1 MLIHS
6 PKELSKLVFSERKRH
21 KLSQA
26 EAGSNVGLKQTTV
39 SHFEINPERT
49 QVTTLFRILASLDLE
64 IHITP
69 KSKNLKTVPKK
80 IRKESEKIQ
89 VKNWKEKW

>member
-6 PKELSKLVFSERKRH
+6 PNELSKLIFSERKRH

-26 EAGSNVGLKQTTV
+26 EAGSRVGLKQTTV
-39 SHFEINPERT
+39 SHFETNPERT

-64 IHITP
+64 IHVTP
-69 KSKNLKTVPKK
+69 KPENLKTVPRK